1 MGEGAKYAI
10 LGDIHGNLEAL
21 EAVLA
26 HASEQGVTAYACV
39 GDIVGYN
46 ASPGAC
52 LDRMLG
58 LNCIFV
64 QGNHDY
70 FSSHDD
76 SLKDMHPLAASVIE
90 WTRHVLTAG
99 QKDCLRKLRLK
110 RLTDGFMLVHS
121 TLDAPEKWGYVFDE
135 LQAEAHFAYQSSTLC
150 FHGHTHVP
158 VVFLKNRDRTIRLPP
173 ERIVPPFGHK
183 LFINVGSVGQPRDGD
198 PRACYVICDVE
209 TKTVD
214 FHRVV
219 YEVASA
225 QKRILDAG
233 LPERLALRL
242 ALGK

>member
-1 MGEGAKYAI
+1 MGEGTKYAI

-26 HASEQGVTAYACV
+26 HAASQGVSQYACV

-52 LDRMLG
+52 LDRIVDLK
-58 LNCIFV
+58 CVCV

-76 SLKDMHPLAASVIE
+76 SLKGFHPLAASVIE
-90 WTRHVLTAG
+90 WTRHVLTAA
-99 QKDCLRKLRLK
+99 QKDTLRKLRQK
-110 RLTDGFMLVHS
+110 RMADGFMLVHS

-135 LQAEAHFAYQSSTLC
+135 LQAEAHFAYQTTALC

-158 VVFLKNRDRTIRLPP
+158 VVFQKNADRTIRLPP
-173 ERIVPPFGHK
+173 ERIAPAFGHK
-183 LFINVGSVGQPRDGD
+183 LFINVGSVGQPRDLD
-198 PRACYVICDVE
+198 PRACYVTCEVE
-209 TKTVD
+209 TKTVE
-214 FHRVV
+214 FHRVS
-219 YEVASA
+219 YDVAAA

>member
-1 MGEGAKYAI
+1 MGEGTTYAI
-10 LGDIHGNLEAL
+10 LGDIHGNIDAL

-26 HASEQGVTAYACV
+26 YTEKLGITQYACV

-46 ASPGAC
+46 ATPAEC
-52 LDRMLG
+52 LTRIMN
-58 LNCIFV
+58 LNCACV

-70 FSSHDD
+70 FSSHED
-76 SLKDMHPLAASVIE
+76 SLKDLHPLAASVIE
-90 WTRHVLTAG
+90 WTRSVLSPA
-99 QKDCLRKLRLK
+99 QKDSLQKLRLK
-110 RLTDGFMLVHS
+110 RLTDGFTLVHS

-135 LQAEAHFAYQSSTLC
+135 LQAEAHFAYQSSAVC

-158 VVFLKNRDRTIRLPP
+158 AVFQKSGGRTLRLPP
-173 ERIVPPFGHK
+173 ERISVAIGTK
-183 LFINVGSVGQPRDGD
+183 LFVNVGSVGQPRDLD
-198 PRACYVICDVE
+198 PRACFVTYDTVA
-209 TKTVD
+209 KTVE

-219 YEVASA
+219 YDVASA